1 MLPDLFDKMPVDINE
16 VMKLVRHISEVEKMH
31 VAIKS
36 SAKGALLAGA
46 IAFAGGLV
54 GGPPGIAVGGAFGG
68 LLGAWM
74 TSGQFKPVP
83 QILIELP
90 PNQRQ
95 VLCDDVRNIVRHLDW
110 TDGVQLISLVMGNA
124 ALKSQVLAAISGY
137 FMKQFNAEVRY
148 HD

>member
-1 MLPDLFDKMPVDINE
+1 MPVDINE
-16 VMKLVRHISEVEKMH
+16 VMKLVHHISEVEKMH

-83 QILIELP
+83 QLLMELL

-95 VLCDDVRNIVRHLDW
+95 VLCDDVRNIVQHLDW

-137 FMKQFNAEVRY
+137 FMRQFNAEVRY

>member
-1 MLPDLFDKMPVDINE
+1 
-16 VMKLVRHISEVEKMH
+16 
-31 VAIKS
+31 
-36 SAKGALLAGA
+36 
-46 IAFAGGLV
+46 
-54 GGPPGIAVGGAFGG
+54 
-68 LLGAWM
+68 M